1 MDNSQKFLKMLSDF
15 IEAGILTSQDLKK
28 ELLSSIKFKKESLA
42 YNLDLVTREEFII
55 LKKLIE
61 KQQKEIHN
69 LKKNKLRK
77 FKKGKRSKLTN
88 LYNDFLIRICF
99 LRVILLCLELQTS
112 PDLPRT
118 CSSLY
123 FCQFCKMV

>member
-1 MDNSQKFLKMLSDF
+1 MMDNSQKFLKMLSDF

-28 ELLSSIKFKKESLA
+28 ELLTSIKFKKESLVN
-42 YNLDLVTREEFII
+42 NLDLVTREEFII

-77 FKKGKRSKLTN
+77 FKKGKRS
-88 LYNDFLIRICF
+88 
-99 LRVILLCLELQTS
+99 
-112 PDLPRT
+112 
-118 CSSLY
+118 
-123 FCQFCKMV
+123 

>member
-28 ELLSSIKFKKESLA
+28 ELLTSIKFKKESLA
-42 YNLDLVTREEFII
+42 NNLDLVTREEFTI

-61 KQQKEIHN
+61 KQQKEIQN

-77 FKKGKRSKLTN
+77 FKKGKRS
-88 LYNDFLIRICF
+88 
-99 LRVILLCLELQTS
+99 
-112 PDLPRT
+112 
-118 CSSLY
+118 
-123 FCQFCKMV
+123 

>member
-1 MDNSQKFLKMLSDF
+1 MMDNSQKFLKMLSDF

-28 ELLSSIKFKKESLA
+28 ELLTSIKFKKESLVN
-42 YNLDLVTREEFII
+42 NLDLVTREEFII

-77 FKKGKRSKLTN
+77 FKKGKIS
-88 LYNDFLIRICF
+88 
-99 LRVILLCLELQTS
+99 
-112 PDLPRT
+112 
-118 CSSLY
+118 
-123 FCQFCKMV
+123 

>member
-1 MDNSQKFLKMLSDF
+1 MMDNSQKFLKMLSDF

-28 ELLSSIKFKKESLA
+28 ELLTSIKFKKESLVN
-42 YNLDLVTREEFII
+42 NLDLVTREEFLI

-77 FKKGKRSKLTN
+77 FKKGKRS
-88 LYNDFLIRICF
+88 
-99 LRVILLCLELQTS
+99 
-112 PDLPRT
+112 
-118 CSSLY
+118 
-123 FCQFCKMV
+123 

>member
-28 ELLSSIKFKKESLA
+28 ELLTSIKFKKESLVN
-42 YNLDLVTREEFII
+42 NLDLVTREEFII

-61 KQQKEIHN
+61 KQQKEIRN

-77 FKKGKRSKLTN
+77 FKKEKRS
-88 LYNDFLIRICF
+88 
-99 LRVILLCLELQTS
+99 
-112 PDLPRT
+112 
-118 CSSLY
+118 
-123 FCQFCKMV
+123 

>member
-15 IEAGILTSQDLKK
+15 IEAGTLTSQDLKK
-28 ELLSSIKFKKESLA
+28 ELLTSIKFKKESLVN
-42 YNLDLVTREEFII
+42 NLDLVTREEFII

-77 FKKGKRSKLTN
+77 FKKGKKS
-88 LYNDFLIRICF
+88 
-99 LRVILLCLELQTS
+99 
-112 PDLPRT
+112 
-118 CSSLY
+118 
-123 FCQFCKMV
+123 